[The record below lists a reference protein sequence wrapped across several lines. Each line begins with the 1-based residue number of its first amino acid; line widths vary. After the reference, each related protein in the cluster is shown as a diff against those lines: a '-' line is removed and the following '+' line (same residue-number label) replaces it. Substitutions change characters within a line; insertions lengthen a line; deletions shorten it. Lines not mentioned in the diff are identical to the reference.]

1 MNRFESKYFNTASLM
16 DEALLI
22 LLEKKEF
29 DYITVNEICK
39 QAGVN
44 RSTFYLH
51 YESTSDLLEE
61 CIENMNKNF
70 LNSFDET
77 YKDAFNKIKNSSLE
91 ELNFTT
97 PKYLVSYLNYVKEN
111 TKIYKVAISKPNLM
125 KSYEKFEQLY
135 ESIINPILDRFN
147 LDNNKRKYVVNFYMK
162 GIEAIINE
170 WIKNDCKDDIDL
182 IINLLMGLIKK
193 HD

>member
-29 DYITVNEICK
+29 EYITVNEICK

-51 YESTSDLLEE
+51 YESTNDLLEE

-70 LNSFDET
+70 FNSFDET
-77 YKDAFNKIKNSSLE
+77 YKDALNKIKSGGLE
-91 ELNFTT
+91 ELNFIT
-97 PKYLVSYLNYVKEN
+97 PKYLVPYLNYVKEN
-111 TKIYKVAISKPNLM
+111 TKIYKVAIRKPHLM

-182 IINLLMGLIKK
+182 IVNLLMELIKK

>member
-1 MNRFESKYFNTASLM
+1 MNSFESKYFNTASLM

-51 YESTSDLLEE
+51 YESTNDLLEE

-70 LNSFDET
+70 FNSFDET
-77 YKDAFNKIKNSSLE
+77 YKDALNKIKSGGLE
-91 ELNFTT
+91 ELNFIT
-97 PKYLVSYLNYVKEN
+97 PKYLVPYLNYVKEN
-111 TKIYKVAISKPNLM
+111 TKIYKIAISKPHLM

-182 IINLLMGLIKK
+182 IVNLLMELIKK

>member
-1 MNRFESKYFNTASLM
+1 MNRFESKYFNTASWM

-170 WIKNDCKDDIDL
+170 WIKNDCQDDIDL

>member
-16 DEALLI
+16 NEALLI
-22 LLEKKEF
+22 LLEKKEL

-44 RSTFYLH
+44 RSTIYLH
-51 YESTSDLLEE
+51 YESTNDLLEE

-70 LNSFDET
+70 FNSFDET
-77 YKDAFNKIKNSSLE
+77 YKDALNKIKSGGLE
-91 ELNFTT
+91 ELNFIT
-97 PKYLVSYLNYVKEN
+97 PKYLVPYLNYVKEN
-111 TKIYKVAISKPNLM
+111 TKIYKVAISKPHLM

-182 IINLLMGLIKK
+182 IVNLLMELIKK

>member
-22 LLEKKEF
+22 LLEKKEL

-51 YESTSDLLEE
+51 YESTNDLLEE

-70 LNSFDET
+70 FNSFAET
-77 YKDAFNKIKNSSLE
+77 YKDALNKIKSGGLE
-91 ELNFTT
+91 ELNFIT
-97 PKYLVSYLNYVKEN
+97 PKYLVPYLNYVKEN
-111 TKIYKVAISKPNLM
+111 TKIYKVAISKPHLM

-182 IINLLMGLIKK
+182 IVNLLMALIKK

>member
-51 YESTSDLLEE
+51 YESTNDLLEE

-70 LNSFDET
+70 FNSFDET
-77 YKDAFNKIKNSSLE
+77 YKDALNKIKSGGLE
-91 ELNFTT
+91 ELNFIT
-97 PKYLVSYLNYVKEN
+97 PKYLVPYLNYVKEN
-111 TKIYKVAISKPNLM
+111 TKIYKVAISKPHLM

-182 IINLLMGLIKK
+182 IVNLLMELIKK

>member
-77 YKDAFNKIKNSSLE
+77 YKDAFNKIKNGSLE
-91 ELNFTT
+91 ELNFIT
-97 PKYLVSYLNYVKEN
+97 PKYLVPYLNYVKEN
-111 TKIYKVAISKPNLM
+111 TKIYKVAISKPSLM

>member
-29 DYITVNEICK
+29 EYITVNEICK

-51 YESTSDLLEE
+51 YESTNDLLEE

-70 LNSFDET
+70 FNSFDET
-77 YKDAFNKIKNSSLE
+77 YKDALNKIKSGGLE
-91 ELNFTT
+91 ELNFIT
-97 PKYLVSYLNYVKEN
+97 PKYLVPYLNYVKEN
-111 TKIYKVAISKPNLM
+111 TKIYKVAISKPHLM

-162 GIEAIINE
+162 GIEAIVNE

-182 IINLLMGLIKK
+182 IVNLLMELIKK

>member
-29 DYITVNEICK
+29 EYITVNEICK

-51 YESTSDLLEE
+51 YESTNDLLEE

-70 LNSFDET
+70 FNSFDET
-77 YKDAFNKIKNSSLE
+77 YKDALNKIKSGGLE
-91 ELNFTT
+91 ELNFIT
-97 PKYLVSYLNYVKEN
+97 PKYLVPYLNYVKEN
-111 TKIYKVAISKPNLM
+111 TKIYKVAISKPHLM

-182 IINLLMGLIKK
+182 IVNLLMELIKK

>member
-1 MNRFESKYFNTASLM
+1 MNKFESKYFNTASLM

-22 LLEKKEF
+22 LLEKKDF

-77 YKDAFNKIKNSSLE
+77 YKDAFNKIKNGDLE
-91 ELNFTT
+91 ELNFIT
-97 PKYLVSYLNYVKEN
+97 PKYLIPYLNYVKEN
-111 TKIYKVAISKPNLM
+111 TKIYKVAISKPKIM
-125 KSYEKFEQLY
+125 KSHEKFEGLY
-135 ESIINPILDRFN
+135 ENIINPILDRYN
-147 LDNNKRKYVVNFYMK
+147 LDNKKRKYVVNFYIK

-170 WIKNDCKDDIDL
+170 WIKNDCSDDVDFIID
-182 IINLLMGLIKK
+182 LLMGLIKK